1 MKEDKNINKPIKLL
15 EGLIKYYEK
24 KEKDYKALKEEKK

>member
-1 MKEDKNINKPIKLL
+1 MKEDKKKNNKPIKLL

-24 KEKDYKALKEEKK
+24 KDYKALKEEKK

>member
-1 MKEDKNINKPIKLL
+1 MKEDKKKNNKPIKLL

-24 KEKDYKALKEEKK
+24 KEKDYKA

>member
-24 KEKDYKALKEEKK
+24 KKKIIKH